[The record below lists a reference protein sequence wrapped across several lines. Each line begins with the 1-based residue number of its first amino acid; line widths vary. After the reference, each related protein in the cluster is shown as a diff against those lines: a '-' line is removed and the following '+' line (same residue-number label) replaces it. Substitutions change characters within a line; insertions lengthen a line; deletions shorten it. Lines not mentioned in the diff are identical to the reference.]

1 MNALGGLLTA
11 GHGSDYQTGTV
22 GRVTAD
28 EDVLGVLG
36 VFGFQEAHGQQT
48 EFCLDDFRLALLN
61 HDGTTAVGI
70 GLPIDFLH
78 FHARQL
84 SVLTEELKGVDVPS
98 SRTSFFV

>member
-28 EDVLGVLG
+28 EEVLGVLG

-48 EFCLDDFRLALLN
+48 EFCLVVTRDRYCHLLYPSRFRK
-61 HDGTTAVGI
+61 
-70 GLPIDFLH
+70 
-78 FHARQL
+78 
-84 SVLTEELKGVDVPS
+84 SV
-98 SRTSFFV
+98 